1 MCLSLLFSVVF
12 SLEVDSRRIEIMMY
26 LVSFCPT
33 KSTINSFSHVI
44 FNIHDFRVSR
54 HFVARKSII

>member
-12 SLEVDSRRIEIMMY
+12 SLEVDSRIENR
-26 LVSFCPT
+26 VSFCPT

-44 FNIHDFRVSR
+44 FNIHDFRGSS